1 MAGESF
7 QNRWGA
13 IGNRWQASPSPAPDA
28 LNRGEVRW
36 GAELQTEVFV
46 ANGKSGVLVPES
58 AVPVSVGP
66 VANILQIPKFPE
78 RVWEL
83 TLGLFWPNP
92 GEGRQG
98 PANGMKLHATFK
110 VNYGVGSMNQI
121 VLFDSGPGIDPTNDP
136 VTTTAP
142 YETTG
147 LLLRTFDISSYF
159 LANAVPLTSAL
170 EQGSAYIN
178 SAQFTIDGYIWAENL
193 PGAAF
198 ATPDHT
204 LHATIFSAVSPYV
217 RGGKT

>member
-13 IGNRWQASPSPAPDA
+13 IGQRWGNQPAPQPDA

-36 GAELQTEVFV
+36 GAEIDMDLPV
-46 ANGKSGVLVPES
+46 ADGKSGVLVPES
-58 AVPVSVGP
+58 AVPVT
-66 VANILQIPKFPE
+66 VAAPQNLLQIPKFPE
-78 RVWEL
+78 RIWEL
-83 TLGLFWPNP
+83 TLGFLWPNP
-92 GEGRQG
+92 GEARQG

-136 VTTTAP
+136 VTSTAP

-147 LLLRTFDISSYF
+147 MLLRQFDISSYF
-159 LANAVPLTSAL
+159 VANAVPLASAL
-170 EQGSAYIN
+170 EQSSCYLN

-198 ATPDHT
+198 APPART
-204 LHATIFSAVSPYV
+204 LHAKIFAAISPYM
-217 RGGKT
+217 RGART